1 MVVCD
6 NICVLSF
13 EFSRVTEGSKHRLF
27 GHCVGLKEPGSLPRR
42 ERRIGPLLR
51 CSHAACHGGGN
62 KVIAGEPRFIC
73 SLPSTLFQQA
83 NLFCSVHVCLIRQHQ
98 NSKTLSVTHQC
109 LWGSQESAS
118 HLCEARRILT
128 KTRSLLCPAH
138 RVSQNMLLMS

>member
-6 NICVLSF
+6 NICSLSS

-42 ERRIGPLLR
+42 EPRIGPLLC

-62 KVIAGEPRFIC
+62 KVSAVEHRFIC
-73 SLPSTLFQQA
+73 SLPYTLFEKG
-83 NLFCSVHVCLIRQHQ
+83 NLVCSVHVCLIRQHQ

-118 HLCEARRILT
+118 HLCEARRSLT
-128 KTRSLLCPAH
+128 KTRNVLWPAH
-138 RVSQNMLLMS
+138 RV